1 MNKILPVSDQSEM
14 RLKMSAILIVTTIVV
29 SEIADSI
36 SHFLSI
42 GTEGFIR
49 MYYPERISLM
59 FISDGG
65 SRMFVGS
72 DRGKPLIVIAVGDSL
87 I

>member
-1 MNKILPVSDQSEM
+1 
-14 RLKMSAILIVTTIVV
+14 
-29 SEIADSI
+29 
-36 SHFLSI
+36 
-42 GTEGFIR
+42 
-49 MYYPERISLM
+49 M